1 MHRTCDMSSNMK
13 NTTVHHP
20 QNKATVKWMG
30 WGELIVQWVLNIQI
44 WVTFCTKLIM
54 SAYNTPDYARTIQQ
68 LWHISLDTSECQ
80 SYCNMNQQADAD
92 VCAKHINHCA
102 MYVNIK
108 YLPQTFILYVPVSNG
123 LHPAHLITK
132 YITQWEKYGLHLC
145 IGHWLVNSG
154 QVNLTVFPLHL
165 PVHNVQHVKW
175 QKRGRD
181 TISHVSSELI

>member
-1 MHRTCDMSSNMK
+1 
-13 NTTVHHP
+13 
-20 QNKATVKWMG
+20 MG
-30 WGELIVQWVLNIQI
+30 WGELIVQWVLNIQT

-54 SAYNTPDYARTIQQ
+54 SAYNTPDYARTIEQ
-68 LWHISLDTSECQ
+68 LWHKFRYFWMPILLQHEPTSRC
-80 SYCNMNQQADAD
+80 

-102 MYVNIK
+102 IYVNIK
-108 YLPQTFILYVPVSNG
+108 YLPQTFTLHVPVSNG
-123 LHPAHLITK
+123 LHPAYFLITV

-175 QKRGRD
+175 QTRG
-181 TISHVSSELI
+181 TINHISELI

>member
-1 MHRTCDMSSNMK
+1 
-13 NTTVHHP
+13 
-20 QNKATVKWMG
+20 
-30 WGELIVQWVLNIQI
+30 LNIQI

-175 QKRGRD
+175 QKTGRD